1 MSQNFSTEDGQ
12 LFANLQRAAIATSEM
27 KNLVQQEIDDL
38 RQEKFELQQ
47 EIDDLRQEKFELQQE
62 IDDLRQEKFELQQRI
77 DDLRRELD
85 WQLNYYCDNDGSP
98 NCKLSRSRI
107 CSR

>member
-47 EIDDLRQEKFELQQE
+47 EIDDLRQEKFELQQ
-62 IDDLRQEKFELQQRI
+62 RI
-77 DDLRRELD
+77 DDLRRER
-85 WQLNYYCDNDGSP
+85 QSNYCDNDGSP

-107 CSR
+107 CYG

>member
-47 EIDDLRQEKFELQQE
+47 
-62 IDDLRQEKFELQQRI
+62 RI

-98 NCKLSRSRI
+98 NCKLSRSPI
-107 CSR
+107 CYG

>member
-1 MSQNFSTEDGQ
+1 MSQSFSTEDGQ

-47 EIDDLRQEKFELQQE
+47 
-62 IDDLRQEKFELQQRI
+62 RI

-85 WQLNYYCDNDGSP
+85 WQLNYCDNDGSP

>member
-47 EIDDLRQEKFELQQE
+47 EIDDLRQEKFELQQ
-62 IDDLRQEKFELQQRI
+62 RI

-85 WQLNYYCDNDGSP
+85 WQSYCDNDGSP
-98 NCKLSRSRI
+98 NCRLSRSRI
-107 CSR
+107 CYG

>member
-12 LFANLQRAAIATSEM
+12 LFANLQRAAIATSEI
-27 KNLVQQEIDDL
+27 KNLV
-38 RQEKFELQQ
+38 QQ

-85 WQLNYYCDNDGSP
+85 WQLNYCDNDGSP

>member
-1 MSQNFSTEDGQ
+1 MSQSFSTEDGQ

-47 EIDDLRQEKFELQQE
+47 
-62 IDDLRQEKFELQQRI
+62 RI

-85 WQLNYYCDNDGSP
+85 WQLNYYCDNDGLP

>member
-27 KNLVQQEIDDL
+27 KNLV
-38 RQEKFELQQ
+38 QQ

>member
-47 EIDDLRQEKFELQQE
+47 
-62 IDDLRQEKFELQQRI
+62 RI

-85 WQLNYYCDNDGSP
+85 WQSYCDNDGSP
-98 NCKLSRSRI
+98 NCRLSRSRI
-107 CSR
+107 CYG